1 MVSQVDNSNGKNAN
15 APKRAPEK
23 GGPKKGGRGKGD
35 TRRVAGAMLAA
46 ITRGK
51 TLDEAR
57 DRLSDLPDS
66 ERNLA
71 DAMVQMALRH
81 YGEIN
86 ALTSKHLKRALPL
99 RPHIAH
105 GLLCIGVA
113 QLVYMNVPAHAAIHE
128 TVAATGRREQPFRGL
143 INAVLRQIERDI
155 QANGPP
161 SPTPLE
167 NLPDWMQAR
176 FEAAYGRE
184 ALDTIVTQH
193 TRTPP
198 LDLCFK
204 MPEKAAAFVAA
215 NDGAEALND
224 THVRLERS
232 GDVRALDGFKEG
244 DWFVQ
249 DVAAGYPARL
259 LDAEL
264 RQTSTPETPATV
276 LDLCAAPGGKT
287 LQLAAAGYDVTALD
301 ISASRLARVKEN
313 LKRTKLKANLVRG
326 DALDWQSPKQFDA
339 VLLDAPCSASGT
351 MRRHPDLVLNRHEG
365 YIAKLAE
372 FQQHLLERATGWV
385 KPGGFLCYAV
395 CSLDPEEGEAQAQA
409 FLAAHDDFQ
418 VVSPQ
423 NLPAHLCHEKAF
435 RSTPADHPLAQSR
448 YLGDIEKGGMDGF
461 FAQVFQKTGA

>member
-1 MVSQVDNSNGKNAN
+1 MVSQADKSNGKKSTPQNSGA
-15 APKRAPEK
+15 
-23 GGPKKGGRGKGD
+23 KKAGRGKGD
-35 TRRVAGAMLAA
+35 TRRVAGTMLAA

-86 ALTSKHLKRALPL
+86 ALTAKHLKRALPL

-113 QLVYMNVPAHAAIHE
+113 QLVYMKVPAHAAIHE

-155 QANGPP
+155 QADGPP
-161 SPTPLE
+161 APAPLE
-167 NLPDWMQAR
+167 NLPEWMQAR
-176 FEAAYGRE
+176 FEAAYGAD
-184 ALDTIVTQH
+184 ALAAMATQH
-193 TRTPP
+193 TQTPP
-198 LDLCFK
+198 LDLGFK
-204 MPEKAAAFVAA
+204 SPEKAAAFAA
-215 NDGAEALND
+215 AQATAEQLND
-224 THVRLERS
+224 THVRLLRS
-232 GDVRALDGFKEG
+232 GDVRALDGFKQG

-249 DVAAGYPARL
+249 DVAAGYPAKL
-259 LDAEL
+259 LHVALARVEKSD
-264 RQTSTPETPATV
+264 TPATV

-287 LQLAAAGYDVTALD
+287 LQLAAAGYEVTALD

-313 LKRTKLKANLVRG
+313 LKRTNLKANLVKA

-365 YIAKLAE
+365 YIAKLAG
-372 FQQHLLERATGWV
+372 FQKQLLARATDWV

-395 CSLDPEEGEAQAQA
+395 CSLDPEEGEAQAKA
-409 FLAAHDDFQ
+409 FLETREDFRI
-418 VVSPQ
+418 VSPQ
-423 NLPAHLCHEKAF
+423 NLSDLPVHLCQDNAF
-435 RSTPADHPLAQSR
+435 RSTPADHPLANHR
-448 YLGDIEKGGMDGF
+448 YAGEVEKGGMDGF
-461 FAQVFQKTGA
+461 FAQVFQKISA

>member
-1 MVSQVDNSNGKNAN
+1 MVSQADNAKGKNAS
-15 APKRAPEK
+15 
-23 GGPKKGGRGKGD
+23 PKKGGRGKGD

-51 TLDEAR
+51 TMDEAR

-86 ALTSKHLKRALPL
+86 ALTAKHLKRALPL

-155 QANGPP
+155 QADGLPKP
-161 SPTPLE
+161 APRE
-167 NLPDWMQAR
+167 NLPEWMQAR
-176 FEAAYGRE
+176 FEAAYGGA
-184 ALDTIVTQH
+184 ALDAMVTQH

-198 LDLCFK
+198 LDLGFK
-204 MPEKAAAFVAA
+204 SREKASAFVAA
-215 NDGAEALND
+215 HEGAEPLND
-224 THVRLERS
+224 THVRLNRS

-259 LDAEL
+259 LEAEL
-264 RQTSTPETPATV
+264 AAISTPETPASV

-287 LQLAAAGYDVTALD
+287 LQLAAAGYAVTALD
-301 ISASRLARVKEN
+301 ISANRLARVKEN
-313 LKRTKLKANLVRG
+313 LKRTKLKANLVKA
-326 DALDWQSPKQFDA
+326 DALNWQSPKQFDA

-365 YIAKLAE
+365 YIAKLAA
-372 FQQHLLERATGWV
+372 FQQQLLARATDWV

-409 FLAAHDDFQ
+409 FLETHADFR
-418 VVSPQ
+418 VVTPQ
-423 NLPAHLCHEKAF
+423 NLPAHLTHDQAF
-435 RSTPADHPLAQSR
+435 RSTPADHPLAQAR
-448 YLGDIEKGGMDGF
+448 YLGDMEKGGMDGF
-461 FAQVFQKTGA
+461 FAQIFQKIGA